1 MEDEIKS
8 VEGTKTYRALSRV
21 KNRYGGAPGEEDLH
35 GAARAL
41 NRLQAVYRLHTLI
54 SILIQKL
61 IWCINCILKFPY
73 YGETIIEAQYYFQ
86 VQRN

>member
-21 KNRYGGAPGEEDLH
+21 KNRYGGTPGEEDLQ

-41 NRLQAVYRLHTLI
+41 NRLQAVYRLHSFIGIRIQLLI
-54 SILIQKL
+54 LYRIIYIS
-61 IWCINCILKFPY
+61 FP
-73 YGETIIEAQYYFQ
+73 FLLW
-86 VQRN
+86 RDDC